1 MTQGQRSM
9 PILLSTDVDASVDF
23 YEQGLGFSCAGKWK
37 NDDGDTDFAI
47 IQLDNI
53 TLGLQRN
60 DVVPT
65 RKQWVSYL
73 YVADIAA
80 YRDQIQAN
88 AVPLQR
94 ELQER
99 FYGCHDLEICDPD
112 GNILCFGQDMS
123 PGNAG
128 PGL

>member
-9 PILLSTDVDASVDF
+9 PILQSTDVDASVDF
-23 YEQGLGFSCAGKWK
+23 YTVGLGFTLGGKWK
-37 NDDGDTDFAI
+37 EDDGETTFAI
-47 IQLDNI
+47 VQLDNI
-53 TLGLQRN
+53 TLGLQRADAVTEGAN
-60 DVVPT
+60 
-65 RKQWVSYL
+65 WAAYL

-88 AVPLQR
+88 AVRLNR
-94 ELQER
+94 DLETK
-99 FYGCHDLEICDPD
+99 FYGCQDLDVRDPD

-123 PGNAG
+123 PGKNG

>member
-9 PILLSTDVDASVDF
+9 PILKSIDVDASIGF
-23 YEQGLGFSCAGKWK
+23 YNVGLGFSCAGKWK
-37 NDDGDTDFAI
+37 NDDGVTDFAI
-47 IQLDNI
+47 IQLDQI

-60 DVVPT
+60 DTVMPST
-65 RKQWVSYL
+65 QWAAYL

-80 YRDQIQAN
+80 FRDQIQAN
-88 AVPLQR
+88 AVPLNR
-94 ELQER
+94 ELEIK
-99 FYGCHDLEICDPD
+99 FYGCQDLDVRDPD

-123 PGNAG
+123 PGDAG